1 MIVFRNI
8 ILPAIVFLAS
18 AGLFYTCEVSGQSP
32 YPADLLRTH
41 YTVKEGLTQNEVTSI
56 IKDKHGFMWFATR
69 GGLNRFDGYE
79 FLHFKPV
86 SDGQSISNPSI
97 EKLFT
102 DKEGDIWIGT
112 KGGPVNIFDYELE
125 QFHLLDSIAQINH
138 VISFFETDSGTI
150 WMGTWENGLFEYDKE
165 TGRYQQHLNNIRVT
179 STIQTPGGTVWSATS
194 FGLWYHKPGTTEFQR
209 FQFAST
215 GNNITGLALDEK
227 NGKIWV
233 VGWNMGIVSLDYTE
247 MTYQQHLPPG
257 YTILQFKSYSILK
270 DRNDALWIGTW
281 GNGLFYF
288 DPETGAFDQVDILPP
303 SYQVATV
310 NYQVVL
316 DIFQDEAGE
325 IWIGTDGGG
334 IVKLSAGNN
343 FSTLNEELLLANRIR
358 PVTAI
363 IRTLNDDL
371 LLGTKGIGVFIYD
384 SQGRVSQVGSDPTY
398 KSADP
403 GSIVR
408 SFSKDPNGHIW
419 VGVNNDLFIFERKS
433 GQSSQLTLASRYFDS
448 PALPRA
454 VKVLDILHV
463 DDQLWIGTQEYGL
476 YLYKKENGKYI
487 FDRRFTRQQREVTGL
502 ESNRITSINM
512 DAQNRMWVSTYQGF
526 YLYNPSD
533 SAFTNI
539 KEMLAGSETPLCDIV
554 LSTYIGKDNSI
565 WLATPCGLNN
575 YIENESGKFALRIFD
590 KSDGMADD
598 FINAVIADNDQN
610 IWVSTNA
617 GISKI
622 DSQNNEI
629 SNYDRSDGVGDVNF
643 YESSVYRDDV
653 GVLYFG
659 GQLNVT
665 FFNPKE
671 INVNSTIPKI
681 LITEL
686 RILNEPV
693 AAGHDETLPVSVN
706 KLTELTLNHQQK
718 EFSLKFSALDFKSPH
733 LNQYAYKLVEKNK
746 DADWVNIGNRR
757 FISFSNL
764 QPGDYELYIT
774 SSNSNGVWNTEGR
787 LIKLK
792 VKPPPWKTPYAISLY
807 VIAILLIVYA
817 ISWAGIRQEKLQ
829 SSIRMEQIAREQ
841 EKSLNEYKLQF
852 FTNISHEFSTPLTLI
867 SGPVSELEK
876 TDAENLSPSFI
887 KSRISIVSQNVRLL
901 LNLVNQ
907 LLEFRKMESGKL
919 KLQASEANLAG
930 FISRL
935 CASFDDL
942 AHTRGYTF
950 TKNLEVKNLPVFFDP
965 FKLEI
970 IMNNLLSNA
979 FRYAGSNGKVWV
991 NLTHTSEH
999 AIIAV
1004 GNSGK
1009 GIGRYD
1015 ISHIF
1020 DRYYQAKGR
1029 KFYGGAGIGLA
1040 LVKSFVELHHG
1051 KVTVES
1057 TEGEQ
1062 TVFTIQLKK
1071 GKEHLADSEVVM
1083 AENLELE
1090 PVYVADD
1097 SGTQSGKAK
1106 TINIGTKGAKVLV
1119 VDDNESVRSYI
1130 RDLLSDYYEVI
1141 EAEDGVVGYDA
1152 VRKQKPD
1159 IVVSDVMMPNSDG
1172 FELCKNIK
1180 ENPDLMHIPVILL
1193 TARNTSQDKLAGIRK
1208 GADGYLFKPFE
1219 PEMLIERIKQLVATR
1234 NILASKFKKQVNL
1247 EPLNKDITPEDEQLI
1262 KRSVEIIE
1270 KNINNI
1276 EFDYD
1281 FLARELGMS
1290 SSTLYRTMKKLLEK
1304 TPGDFIRSIRLK
1316 KAASYLTKTNLTLSE
1331 IVENVGYNDIKN
1343 FRKNFKQE
1351 FGVSPTEYR
1360 KGQPEPQNE

>member
-1 MIVFRNI
+1 LF
-8 ILPAIVFLAS
+8 LPS
-18 AGLFYTCEVSGQSP
+18 AGLFYASEVLGQSS

-79 FLHFKPV
+79 FLHFKPAA
-86 SDGQSISNPSI
+86 SGLSLSNPSI
-97 EKLFT
+97 ERLYT

-112 KGGPVNIFDYELE
+112 KGGAVNIFDYELE
-125 QFHLLDSIAQINH
+125 QFHLLDSIALINH
-138 VISFFETDSGTI
+138 VISVFETDSGTI
-150 WMGTWENGLFEYDKE
+150 WLGTWENGLFEYDKQ
-165 TGRYQQHLNNIRVT
+165 TGRHQQHLNNIRVT
-179 STIQTPGGTVWSATS
+179 STLQTPDGTVWSATS
-194 FGLWYHKPGTTEFQR
+194 FGLWYLKPGTTEFQR

-215 GNNITGLALDEK
+215 GNNITGLALDEE

-233 VGWNMGIVSLDYTE
+233 VGWNMGIVSLNYTE

-257 YTILQFKSYSILK
+257 YTTFQFKSYSILK
-270 DRNDALWIGTW
+270 DRNEALWIGTW

-288 DPETGAFDQVDILPP
+288 DPATGVFDQVDILPP

-316 DIFQDEAGE
+316 DIFQDGAGE

-343 FSTLNEELLLANRIR
+343 FSTLNEELLPDNRIR

-363 IRTLNDDL
+363 IRDKSNDI
-371 LLGTKGIGVFIYD
+371 LLGTKGSGVFVYD
-384 SQGRVSQVGSDPTY
+384 GQGSISAVNFDPNYRST
-398 KSADP
+398 DP
-403 GSIVR
+403 GSVVR
-408 SFSKDPNGHIW
+408 SFSKDPDGHIW
-419 VGVNNDLFIFERKS
+419 VGVNNDLFVYERIS
-433 GQSSQLTLASRYFDS
+433 AQRTQLTLASRYFNS

-454 VKVLDILHV
+454 VKVLDMLHV

-476 YLYKKENGKYI
+476 YLYQEENGKYV
-487 FDRRFTRQQREVTGL
+487 FNRRFTRQQRQDTGL
-502 ESNRITSINM
+502 ESNRITSINK
-512 DAQNRMWVSTYQGF
+512 DAKNRMWVSTYQGF

-533 SAFTNI
+533 STFTNI
-539 KEMLAGSETPLCDIV
+539 KDMLAGSETPLCDIV
-554 LSTYIGKDNSI
+554 LSTYIRKDNSI

-575 YIENESGKFALRIFD
+575 YSENESGTFELRIFD

-598 FINAVIADNDQN
+598 FINAVIADNDHN

-617 GISKI
+617 GISMI
-622 DSQNNEI
+622 DSQNDEI
-629 SNYDRSDGVGDVNF
+629 SNYDRSDGIGDVNF
-643 YESSVYRDDV
+643 YEASVYKDDE
-653 GVLYFG
+653 GILYFG
-659 GQLNVT
+659 GQLNAT
-665 FFNPKE
+665 CFNPAE
-671 INVNSTIPKI
+671 IQDNITIPKI

-686 RILNEPV
+686 LILNEPV
-693 AAGHDETLPVSVN
+693 TAGHDETLPVSVN

-733 LNQYAYKLVEKNK
+733 LNQYAYKLVEKYK

-764 QPGDYELYIT
+764 QPGNYELYIT

-792 VKPPPWKTPYAISLY
+792 IKPPPWKTPYAISLY

-817 ISWAGIRQEKLQ
+817 ISWAGIRQEKLK

-841 EKSLNEYKLQF
+841 DKSLNEYKLQF

-867 SGPVSELEK
+867 SGPVSELER
-876 TDAENLSPSFI
+876 TDLAHVSPSFV
-887 KSRISIVSQNVRLL
+887 KARLSIVSQNVRLL

-919 KLQASEANLAG
+919 KLQASKGDLSG
-930 FISRL
+930 FLSKI

-942 AHTRGYTF
+942 AVSRGYAF
-950 TKNLEVKNLPVFFDP
+950 SKKLDMKISSLYFDP

-970 IMNNLLSNA
+970 ILNNLLSNA
-979 FRYAGSNGKVWV
+979 FRYAGPDGKVWV
-991 NLTHTSEH
+991 NLIQTDDH
-999 AIIAV
+999 AIIEV

-1015 ISHIF
+1015 ISRIF

-1051 KVTVES
+1051 TVSVES

-1062 TVFTIQLKK
+1062 TVFTVKLKK
-1071 GKEHLADSEVVM
+1071 GTGHLNESDIVSADIQDVEPAYIPRENGTAAPKE
-1083 AENLELE
+1083 
-1090 PVYVADD
+1090 
-1097 SGTQSGKAK
+1097 K
-1106 TINIGTKGAKVLV
+1106 TVNTGTKGAKVLV
-1119 VDDNESVRSYI
+1119 VDDNESVRDYI
-1130 RDLLSDYYEVI
+1130 RELLSDYYEVV
-1141 EAEDGVVGYDA
+1141 EASDGILGYDA
-1152 VRKQKPD
+1152 VLKHHPD

-1180 ENPDLMHIPVILL
+1180 DNPKTLHIPVILL
-1193 TARNTSQDKLAGIRK
+1193 TARNTSEDKLAGIRK

-1219 PEMLIERIKQLVATR
+1219 PEMLIERIKQLIATR
-1234 NILASKFKKQVNL
+1234 NILASRFRKQVNL
-1247 EPLNKDITPEDEQLI
+1247 EPLNKEITPEDEQLI

-1276 EFDYD
+1276 QFDYD

-1316 KAASYLTKTNLTLSE
+1316 KAASYLARTNLTLSE

-1343 FRKNFKQE
+1343 FRKNFRQE
-1351 FGVSPTEYR
+1351 FGMSPGEYR
-1360 KGQPEPQNE
+1360 KSQPEHKSE